1 MDDVFKILI
10 WGIIIFSFLRPLFK
24 KKETPKQSSPSRVAK
39 PDSVSYEHKT
49 AETQPDFSAQNKDDY
64 DILKELEKMFKG
76 DSNIPDQPKP
86 KQVDPYDIYESH
98 EIKDIDLNK
107 INDPRMERSVQD
119 QNPIGYRAA
128 YDNEK
133 DLNRKNKATELG
145 QNRAIDSK
153 TEAEAKNFEK
163 VLAGLHKKSLA
174 QSEFRRKIKN
184 PTTIREYVIFSE
196 ILGKPKALRR

>member
-1 MDDVFKILI
+1 MDDLFKIII

-24 KKETPKQSSPSRVAK
+24 KKETPKQSSSSRDEK
-39 PDSVSYEHKT
+39 PDLVSYEQKT
-49 AETQPDFSAQNKDDY
+49 AETQPDTFAQKNDDY
-64 DILKELEKMFKG
+64 DILREIEKMFKG

-98 EIKDIDLNK
+98 EIKDKDLNK
-107 INDPRMERSVQD
+107 INDPRMEHSVQD

-133 DLNRKNKATELG
+133 KLNRKNLATERG
-145 QNRAIDSK
+145 QNRAIDAK
-153 TEAEAKNFEK
+153 TETEAKNFEK
-163 VLAGLHKKSLA
+163 VLAGLHKKSTV
-174 QSEFRRKIKN
+174 QSEFRKKIKN

>member
-1 MDDVFKILI
+1 MDDIFKILI

-24 KKETPKQSSPSRVAK
+24 KKETPKQTPSLKGEK
-39 PDSVSYEHKT
+39 PNPVSYEQK
-49 AETQPDFSAQNKDDY
+49 AAVTQPDTFAQKNDDY
-64 DILKELEKMFKG
+64 DILREIEKMFKG

-98 EIKDIDLNK
+98 EIKDKDLNK

-133 DLNRKNKATELG
+133 NLNRKNLATERG
-145 QNRAIDSK
+145 QNRAIDAK

-163 VLAGLHKKSLA
+163 VLAGLHKKSTA

-184 PTTIREYVIFSE
+184 PTTIKEYVIFSE